1 MCHLGRSGLL
11 IWSMGQACGVDLAV
25 SVALVVGEAVSLQF
39 VWRSSCGGDVLVRES
54 STGTRGISGGF
65 ECSAL
70 KYPPFGP
77 AITGVYAFMGFLGS
91 MPFLKADLASIEPL
105 LRGSS
110 GGPKVAFRPVCLGFE
125 PIWDLERRSGTRV
138 TSTS

>member
-70 KYPPFGP
+70 KYPVWPSNYRGLRIYGLPGIDAFFEGRFGIDRTP
-77 AITGVYAFMGFLGS
+77 S
-91 MPFLKADLASIEPL
+91 SRE
-105 LRGSS
+105 LRR
-110 GGPKVAFRPVCLGFE
+110 A
-125 PIWDLERRSGTRV
+125 
-138 TSTS
+138 